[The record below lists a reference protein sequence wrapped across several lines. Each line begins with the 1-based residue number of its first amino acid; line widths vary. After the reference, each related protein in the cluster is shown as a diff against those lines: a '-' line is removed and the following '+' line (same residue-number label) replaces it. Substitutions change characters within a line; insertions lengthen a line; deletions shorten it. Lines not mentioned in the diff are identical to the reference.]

1 MFTFEKKDKQGVLK
15 INISKE
21 DWEKAVENSYEKNKG
36 KFNIQGFRKGK
47 APRKVIEKNYGDTV
61 FFDDAF
67 DEVISNEYSK
77 FLEEN
82 TNVVPAG
89 HPHVEMN
96 SYTVDKGIEATLTFD
111 LMPEF
116 NLPKLNEIHVEKEE
130 IKVDEKDV
138 QREIENERIAHARY
152 IEEDKNAENGDFAT
166 IDFEGYVDGVKFEGG
181 EAKDYRLELGSH
193 SFIDGFEDQIVG
205 MKNGE
210 EKEINVTFPENYHAE
225 NLKGKPAIF
234 KVTLKKIEKK
244 VLPEIDDKYVSDT
257 TEYETLDEYKKSIKE
272 NLIKM
277 AQERIERD
285 YEVKVLDEIAEKSNI
300 DVPKSM
306 IEHEVHH
313 MVEDFEHRLS
323 HQGMNLETYLSY
335 IGKTLDEF
343 KKEREEDAEKNI
355 KTRLVLQK
363 IISEN
368 KITVTAEELDKTI
381 EDYASKYQMS
391 LEEFKKAM
399 TPNDYG
405 FFENNAI
412 MTKVLDYIKANVK

>member
-205 MKNGE
+205 MKKGE

-285 YEVKVLDEIAEKSNI
+285 YEVKVLDEIAEKTNI

>member
-205 MKNGE
+205 MKKGE

>member
-205 MKNGE
+205 MKKGE

-323 HQGMNLETYLSY
+323 HQGMNLETYLNY